1 MKNALER
8 FLKLKKQYILKII
21 LLFFMLGYFLHFYP
35 PDSPK
40 NRNLKRMKKTL
51 EVSLFY
57 TSVPKIMIKNHDH
70 MLYCSWDMVHDGYNC
85 YFSHWA
91 IFCPFTSKLP
101 KKSTFFKKWKK
112 MPRDIILNKCTKNY
126 NQMMYGSWDIVCD
139 GQMNGQM
146 DGKSAI

>member
-57 TSVPKIMIKNHDH
+57 TSVPKIMIICYTVPEVWH
-70 MLYCSWDMVHDGYNC
+70 MMDVTVAF
-85 YFSHWA
+85 YFGLFFSLL
-91 IFCPFTSKLP
+91 LP
-101 KKSTFFKKWKK
+101 
-112 MPRDIILNKCTKNY
+112 
-126 NQMMYGSWDIVCD
+126 
-139 GQMNGQM
+139 
-146 DGKSAI
+146 